1 MTAVLRS
8 KKFLEFKV
16 PTSENTH
23 CYFKKIPAQ
32 HWQLKHYL
40 SFRLK
45 SDESILP
52 WSTVYDNWQKSLDFI
67 AKNSNKKF
75 PGSISSLCIELRNI
89 CNTYEGSIV
98 IENCEKLYEEFY
110 QRNIDLQIAERLRL
124 LDTTIFSEQKFS
136 EFLRTSG
143 KKRIG
148 EDNEEASSSE
158 KRIRYEG
165 DHVDNFAPELLKDH
179 EEDYD
184 DEISDVNVVNFLNE
198 ENELEEVIQP
208 EAVQVANSPFEE
220 WVLSTGKNVSQ
231 VLDTFRA
238 AIPKSKAYLYP
249 AFFGILDLSGE
260 DTEVKKL
267 FTDDEWSEMKNDF
280 NETVEFKDIDEET
293 KLYDLFDKIQET
305 IEKKP
310 DDLITAIEKCT
321 IEGSSKV
328 NSIRRLIQTYAYNM
342 ERLQTSIPEAMF
354 SNNFTNMLTK
364 GILTYHRKF
373 MYDEGEIQSLAS
385 AFITNTTKKPT
396 DRSLIGQK
404 CDFRVT
410 CDGFE
415 IVIGL
420 RSGGLPE
427 ACKSKKWNDK
437 VDLMVAMRDVL
448 LREAIENNGVECT
461 DFKRIY
467 TLGVH
472 SFGFFYNV
480 YAMDWKSKG
489 LWRLGLLKK
498 AKLPQSNEQ
507 LLMIEKLVVTLLQIE
522 STLNHIV
529 TIRNDLVIKASRL
542 HRERRTSVIPKQ
554 YTVCEQRV
562 HKCPCFVN
570 EEEINRRVKKEVNI
584 LCQRLLEHNEKTFG
598 KFMREITME
607 HEDRVKA
614 NKKLRFEVEEKKIE
628 LQEAEKCLAYLK
640 SRSIH
645 QGY

>member
-1 MTAVLRS
+1 MTANLRS
-8 KKFLEFKV
+8 IKYLEFKV
-16 PTSENTH
+16 PADKDSH
-23 CYFKKIPAQ
+23 VYFKKTEAQ
-32 HWQLKHYL
+32 YWQLKHYL

-45 SDESILP
+45 TDEKVLP
-52 WSTVYDNWQKSLDFI
+52 WTAVFDDWKKSLSLISKD
-67 AKNSNKKF
+67 SVKKI
-75 PGSISSLCIELRNI
+75 PGCISSFCNDLYNI
-89 CNTYEGSIV
+89 CNTFEGSIV
-98 IENCEKLYEEFY
+98 QKSCEDLYNEFY
-110 QRNIDLQIAERLRL
+110 ERNLDQQITERIRQLDL
-124 LDTTIFSEQKFS
+124 TIFSDRKFS
-136 EFLRTSG
+136 EFLRNESQKRLMDDNESEPSSG
-143 KKRIG
+143 KRTRHEEQTMHDNFVPELIK
-148 EDNEEASSSE
+148 DNEA
-158 KRIRYEG
+158 Y
-165 DHVDNFAPELLKDH
+165 
-179 EEDYD
+179 DYD
-184 DEISDVNVVNFLNE
+184 DEISGGKVMFLNE
-198 ENELEEVIQP
+198 ESETEEIYQP
-208 EAVQVANSPFEE
+208 EAVLVESSPFDA
-220 WVLSTGKNVSQ
+220 WILSTGKNVSQ
-231 VLDTFRA
+231 VLDTFRST
-238 AIPKSKAYLYP
+238 IPKSKAYLYP

-260 DTEVKKL
+260 DTEVRKL
-267 FTDDEWSEMKNDF
+267 FTDDEWSEIKSDF
-280 NETVEFKDIDEET
+280 NETVEFKDMDEKE
-293 KLYDLFDKIQET
+293 KLYELFDKIQET

-321 IEGSSKV
+321 IEGSPKV
-328 NSIRRLIQTYAYNM
+328 NSIRRLVQTYAYNM

-385 AFITNTTKKPT
+385 GFITNTTKKPT

-410 CDGFE
+410 RDGFE

-427 ACKSKKWNDK
+427 ACKSKKWDDK

-467 TLGVH
+467 TIGVH

-522 STLNHIV
+522 STLNHIG

-542 HRERRTSVIPKQ
+542 HRERRASVIPKQ

-562 HKCPCFVN
+562 
-570 EEEINRRVKKEVNI
+570 RRIRI
-584 LCQRLLEHNEKTFG
+584 LKDMY
-598 KFMREITME
+598 K
-607 HEDRVKA
+607 D
-614 NKKLRFEVEEKKIE
+614 
-628 LQEAEKCLAYLK
+628 
-640 SRSIH
+640 
-645 QGY
+645 